1 MAKVKKIIDGDTF
14 MTNSGERIRL
24 AEVDAPERGAP
35 YSAQATEHL
44 ADLIEDKNVQV
55 KKVAKD
61 QYGRTIA
68 NVTVGGLDV
77 NRGMKSFLTRRKK
90 R

>member
-1 MAKVKKIIDGDTF
+1 MAKVKNIIDGDTF

-44 ADLIEDKNVQV
+44 ADLIEDKNVQI
-55 KKVAKD
+55 KKVARISTD
-61 QYGRTIA
+61 ELSRMSPLAGWMLIA
-68 NVTVGGLDV
+68 A
-77 NRGMKSFLTRRKK
+77 
-90 R
+90 

>member
-1 MAKVKKIIDGDTF
+1 MHLL
-14 MTNSGERIRL
+14 GEGVIQ
-24 AEVDAPERGAP
+24 
-35 YSAQATEHL
+35 ST